1 METFTLDYSPAPS
14 CIGRVCM
21 AKAAA
26 LKVIDTLTW
35 SDHASIVLFDDTA
48 RTYSSELVAM
58 TDAGKDAMKHWIES
72 NIGAY
77 GETNFDIAFQTAFN
91 IFSSSVSLS
100 NFLPTSSYG
109 LSHSLGLPVPLDSG
123 RLPRATRSSSS

>member
-1 METFTLDYSPAPS
+1 
-14 CIGRVCM
+14 M

-58 TDAGKDAMKHWIES
+58 TDAGKDAMKRWIES

-100 NFLPTSSYG
+100 NFLLVCTSSYG